1 MKPDGSGAK
10 PLTQLTAGGSD
21 SGLNSPPAWSPDGT
35 KIAFESSRALDG
47 SNNSNI
53 GFIGNIW
60 VINADGSSAR
70 PLTQLT
76 ATFCFRA
83 VWSPD
88 GSKIAFVSGRA
99 LDGSD
104 NANSS
109 GASLVSNIWLMN
121 ADGSGVKP
129 LTQLTASQSD
139 SDEPVWSPDGSK
151 IAFTSSR
158 ALDGSNSA
166 NNAGNVWVM
175 NADGS
180 GAKPLTQL
188 TASGVIN
195 FEPVW
200 SRDGTKI
207 AFASSR
213 ALDGSNASNGSLNIW
228 VMNADGSGAKPLTQ
242 LTATTL
248 SDQPVWSPDSSK
260 IAFASSRALDGS
272 NNANPN
278 ETRNI
283 WIVNADGSGAKALTQ
298 ITALGA
304 ESGQPVWSPDGSK
317 IVFTSLRTLDG
328 SNNLNTNDTGNIWI
342 VNADGS
348 SVQALTQITANTA
361 NSENPS
367 VR

>member
-10 PLTQLTAGGSD
+10 ALTQLTASGAD
-21 SGLNSPPAWSPDGT
+21 SGLNSPPAWSPDGS

-53 GFIGNIW
+53 GSIGNIW
-60 VINADGSSAR
+60 VINADGSNAR

-76 ATFCFRA
+76 ATGSFRA

-88 GSKIAFVSGRA
+88 GSKIAFTSGRA

-104 NANSS
+104 NANTS
-109 GASLVSNIWLMN
+109 GASVVTNIWLMN

-129 LTQLTASQSD
+129 LTQLTARLSESD
-139 SDEPVWSPDGSK
+139 QPVWSPDGSK

-158 ALDGSNSA
+158 ALDGSNNSNSA
-166 NNAGNVWVM
+166 ANIWVV

-180 GAKPLTQL
+180 GARALTQL
-188 TASGVIN
+188 TAREVTSLQ
-195 FEPVW
+195 PVW
-200 SRDGTKI
+200 SPDGTKI
-207 AFASSR
+207 AFASDR
-213 ALDGSNASNGSLNIW
+213 ALDGSDANNFSLNIW

-272 NNANPN
+272 NNFNPN
-278 ETRNI
+278 QTTNI
-283 WIVNADGSGAKALTQ
+283 WIVNADGSGTKALTQ
-298 ITALGA
+298 ITANGA
-304 ESGQPVWSPDGSK
+304 ESEQPVSSPDGSK
-317 IVFTSLRTLDG
+317 IVFTSFRTLDG
-328 SNNLNTNDTGNIWI
+328 SNNQNTNDTGNIWI

-348 SVQALTQITANTA
+348 SVQALTQLNANRA

>member
-10 PLTQLTAGGSD
+10 ALTQLTAGGAD
-21 SGLNSPPAWSPDGT
+21 SGLNSPPAWSPDGS

-53 GFIGNIW
+53 GSIGNIW
-60 VINADGSSAR
+60 VINADGSSAK

-76 ATFCFRA
+76 NATSLRPI
-83 VWSPD
+83 WSPD
-88 GSKIAFVSGRA
+88 GSKIAFVSIRA

-104 NANSS
+104 NGNS
-109 GASLVSNIWLMN
+109 VFNIWLMN

-129 LTQLTASQSD
+129 LTQLTARLSD
-139 SDEPVWSPDGSK
+139 SDQPVWSPDGSK
-151 IAFTSSR
+151 IAFESSR

-166 NNAGNVWVM
+166 NPIDSGNIWVV

-180 GAKPLTQL
+180 GTQPLTQL
-188 TASGVIN
+188 TASTSLQ
-195 FEPVW
+195 PVW
-200 SRDGTKI
+200 SPNGTKI
-207 AFASSR
+207 AYASTR
-213 ALDGSNASNGSLNIW
+213 ALDGSDADNFSLNIW

-248 SDQPVWSPDSSK
+248 SDEPVWSPDSSK

-278 ETRNI
+278 ETTNI

-298 ITALGA
+298 ITASGA
-304 ESGQPVWSPDGSK
+304 ESRQPVWSPDGSK
-317 IVFTSLRTLDG
+317 IVFTSSRALDG
-328 SNNLNTNDTGNIWI
+328 SNNLNTNDIGNIWI
-342 VNADGS
+342 VDADGS
-348 SVQALTQITANTA
+348 SVQALTQLNANRA
-361 NSENPS
+361 NSDNPS